1 MTSFFV
7 TIRILATVLPALG
20 IALTSLRL
28 YYRHT
33 RRHLGWDDAWAAFCM
48 FCAFF
53 LAAGAWTRSDTP
65 QVGPFHH
72 GPRVRILG
80 YYMLNVAFT
89 CVLWSA
95 RLSILFSIIRLIPYL
110 MRLRV
115 YATMAAVLFGCMWVA
130 LIILKITVCETH
142 PEWKQTQGVQ
152 CVLGP
157 AVAGVELATDFIAD
171 VILVALPIRLLW
183 NIKLSPSRRALLTGI
198 FSASMFT
205 TIVSIVHG
213 VFVFSSNRN
222 AEGIW
227 AHVLASTAMI
237 VANLAVLV
245 IWFMHLVGHHE
256 ESQVS
261 PDLTAGMEGTDQTPP
276 KDLSTLRFNH
286 DTGPIVLQ
294 PLDRKGLHL
303 STLNSFSSHSEGS
316 LATMTFATNTNGDIA
331 SKADRSI
338 YLEANRQR

>member
-1 MTSFFV
+1 MTSFVV

-28 YYRHT
+28 YYRRS

-53 LAAGAWTRSDTP
+53 LTAGAWTRSDTP

-72 GPRVRILG
+72 GPRVRIIG

-110 MRLRV
+110 MKLRV
-115 YATMAAVLFGCMWVA
+115 YANMAAVLFGCMWVT
-130 LIILKITVCETH
+130 LMILKITICEIH

-157 AVAGVELATDFIAD
+157 AVGGVELATDFIAD
-171 VILVALPIRLLW
+171 VILVVLPIRLLW
-183 NIKLSPSRRALLTGI
+183 NLKLSPARRALLTGI

-205 TIVSIVHG
+205 TVVSVIHG
-213 VFVFSSNRN
+213 TYVFSPNRN

-245 IWFMHLVGHHE
+245 IWFMRVLGHRE
-256 ESQVS
+256 ESEVS
-261 PDLTAGMEGTDQTPP
+261 PNRTAGMEGSDQTPP
-276 KDLSTLRFNH
+276 KDLSILRFNH

-294 PLDRKGLHL
+294 PLDRKGGDL
-303 STLNSFSSHSEGS
+303 SAINSMASCLSEEGS
-316 LATMTFATNTNGDIA
+316 LATMTFATNGNKHITTKVD
-331 SKADRSI
+331 
-338 YLEANRQR
+338 